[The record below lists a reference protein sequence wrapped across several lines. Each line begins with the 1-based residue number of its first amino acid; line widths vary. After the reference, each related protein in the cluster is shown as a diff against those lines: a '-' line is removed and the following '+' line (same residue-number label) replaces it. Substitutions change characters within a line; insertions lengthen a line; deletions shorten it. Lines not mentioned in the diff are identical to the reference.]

1 LRRPNVGLYTG
12 QQQMNSIEGFILI
25 GGQSRRMGS
34 DKAQLSINGK
44 SFVEQ
49 IAEKLAPVTQS
60 ITLVGSAHETSVPFR
75 TVPDVYPGWG
85 ALGGVHSA
93 LANCGS
99 EWALI
104 VACDFPGV
112 QEDLFTTMAEL
123 RTGFDAVAPIQS
135 DLVPQP
141 LCTFYRKDPCL
152 KQAEELIKLGQRKP
166 IALLQ
171 SVRTRWVSFNEI
183 EDLTGSAHFFDNI
196 NTPEDYARIT
206 GKRIGSAEAGTN

>member
-1 LRRPNVGLYTG
+1 
-12 QQQMNSIEGFILI
+12 MNSIEGFILI

-49 IAEKLAPVTQS
+49 IAEELGPVTQS
-60 ITLVGSAHETSVPFR
+60 ITLVGSALQALGDFR
-75 TVPDVYPGWG
+75 TVTDVYPGWG

-112 QEDLFTTMAEL
+112 QKDLFTKMADL
-123 RTGFDAVAPIQS
+123 RTGFDAVAPIQR

-152 KQAEELIKLGQRKP
+152 KHAEELIKLGQRKP

-183 EDLTGSAHFFDNI
+183 EDLTGSAHFFENI

-206 GKRIGSAEAGTN
+206 GKRIDSAEAGTN